1 MPDYIR
7 TSRAADSLRDIKIAP
22 HFLHRIRTVRALLNA
37 VIPK

>member
-7 TSRAADSLRDIKIAP
+7 TSRAADSLRDIKIT
-22 HFLHRIRTVRALLNA
+22 LISCRIRTVRALLNA